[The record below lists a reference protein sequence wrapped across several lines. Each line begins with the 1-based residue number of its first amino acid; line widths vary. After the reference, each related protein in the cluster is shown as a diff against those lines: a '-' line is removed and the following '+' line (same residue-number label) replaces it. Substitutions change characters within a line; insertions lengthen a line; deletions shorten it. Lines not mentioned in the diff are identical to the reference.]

1 MIMNPTAALSA
12 AGAVLRN
19 VGVPSL
25 GDSVGEQLDVLAGI
39 ESLSN
44 TLDAWR
50 NDALVALAM
59 NRDRDVLAG
68 GAVDHDGVDG
78 EGKDVHGRLEQWSD
92 APELVAPVMGV
103 SIGVA
108 KGRLHSAVGLAQRA
122 PALVEEMRSGELDG
136 YRASMVHAELD
147 GSSPEVEAA
156 VVARLIGR
164 ARKVGGWLESVGP
177 LRTRARTTL
186 AAIDPDRVAEQA
198 ATARQFRGLSK
209 FGESESLDVW
219 TWTLPVEDSRL
230 VWAAV
235 EERAA
240 TLRSGDR
247 DLTAAQSRCDALTSI
262 VVDKVDITVHLHAA
276 IPQRSALGLAVASHE
291 TAQPVAAPS
300 AASPTQAAPVT
311 SPSPSA
317 TAVRVTGLGCTD
329 TTLVRAEWLE
339 RALDSGLAVIDEGI
353 VCDAE
358 TGGLLEGDITKG
370 FRPSSRRPRAC
381 QTVMGATRST
391 DVDPRYR
398 IPEAVERFVKFRDK
412 KCRFPGCRVS
422 ARFCDLDHVRPWPN
436 GPTAAEN
443 LICVCRRHHRLK
455 QTPDWSVTL
464 HADASTTWVT
474 PTGRR
479 LRTDPVNLLA
489 LPDADSPVD
498 QPSPMERHLM
508 DLLAAA

>member
-1 MIMNPTAALSA
+1 M
-12 AGAVLRN
+12 
-19 VGVPSL
+19 
-25 GDSVGEQLDVLAGI
+25 
-39 ESLSN
+39 
-44 TLDAWR
+44 
-50 NDALVALAM
+50 
-59 NRDRDVLAG
+59 
-68 GAVDHDGVDG
+68 
-78 EGKDVHGRLEQWSD
+78 
-92 APELVAPVMGV
+92 
-103 SIGVA
+103 
-108 KGRLHSAVGLAQRA
+108 
-122 PALVEEMRSGELDG
+122 
-136 YRASMVHAELD
+136 
-147 GSSPEVEAA
+147 
-156 VVARLIGR
+156 
-164 ARKVGGWLESVGP
+164 
-177 LRTRARTTL
+177 
-186 AAIDPDRVAEQA
+186 AEQA

-230 VWAAV
+230 LWAAV

-247 DLTAAQSRCDALTSI
+247 DLTAGQSRCDALTSI

-329 TTLVRAEWLE
+329 TTLVRTEWLE

-398 IPEAVERFVKFRDK
+398 IPEAVERFVKVPRQEVPLPRLPSVGPVLRPGPCPPLAERPDRRGEPHLRLSSAPPPQADTRLVGDPARGCLDHMGHPHGAAIEDGSGQPARAAR
-412 KCRFPGCRVS
+412 CRLAGGSAQPDGATPHGSAGCRLTDS
-422 ARFCDLDHVRPWPN
+422 SSPAILTMAETRARN
-436 GPTAAEN
+436 GPARASPGRAARC
-443 LICVCRRHHRLK
+443 LRARLSAP
-455 QTPDWSVTL
+455 QML
-464 HADASTTWVT
+464 
-474 PTGRR
+474 G
-479 LRTDPVNLLA
+479 
-489 LPDADSPVD
+489 
-498 QPSPMERHLM
+498 
-508 DLLAAA
+508 